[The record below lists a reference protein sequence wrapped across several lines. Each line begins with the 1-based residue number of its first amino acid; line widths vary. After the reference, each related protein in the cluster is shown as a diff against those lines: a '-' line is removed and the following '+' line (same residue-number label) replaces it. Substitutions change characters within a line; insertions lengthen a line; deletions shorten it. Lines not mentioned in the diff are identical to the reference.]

1 MILEKIAGP
10 DDVKNLSEAELPGL
24 ASEIREFMVD
34 HVSET
39 GGHLAPSLGV
49 VELVIAM
56 CRVFDFPKDRVI
68 FDVGHQ
74 SYAYKILTG
83 RKDAFSTLRCYGG
96 LSGFPKTEESV
107 YDAFDTGHSSTSIS
121 AALGLA
127 VARDLRG
134 ESYRVIAVVGDGAL
148 TGGMAYEAMNNAG
161 SRAEDLI
168 VILNDN
174 QMSISQNVGAMANYL
189 AKVRTSPRYG
199 RKKQHL
205 KSVLVRTRGGKRVL
219 SGLRRL
225 RDSVKYLMMQGMLFE
240 ELGFTY
246 LGPIDGH
253 DTAAVERHLQ
263 YCKNV
268 KGPVLLHVLTQKGKG
283 YAFAEREPDKFH
295 GIAPFDKT
303 TGEVLKNGGTTR
315 FSRVF
320 GQTLSKLA
328 LDDPDILAITAA
340 MPDGTGLKP
349 FSRQFPDRFFDVGIA
364 EPHAVTYAAGLARNN
379 MKPCVAIY
387 SSFIQRAADQIYH
400 DVCLQKLPVVFG
412 IDRAGIVGE
421 DGETHQGVYD
431 ISLLRSFPYLTIMS
445 PGTAAETEEML
456 AYAFAL
462 KAPCALRYPRGGVS
476 LWDAEYTHKPLALGK
491 GDTVIEGENVL
502 LIPLGIMME
511 EGLKAAE
518 ILKEEGISVGVFN
531 PRFVKPVDED
541 SLAELAKTYSC
552 FVTIEDHTVSGGFG
566 SAVAEA
572 MARRDCRIA
581 IKQLGYPDEP
591 IRQGKRGLLMS
602 KYGLDAEG
610 IAAAVR
616 KIMGKEK
623 R

>member
-1 MILEKIAGP
+1 MILENIASP
-10 DDVKNLSEAELPGL
+10 ADVKALSETELPLL
-24 ASEIREFMVD
+24 ASEIRQFMVD

-56 CRVFDFPKDRVI
+56 CRAFHFPKDRVI

-83 RKDAFSTLRCYGG
+83 RKDDFASLRQYGG

-134 ESYRVIAVVGDGAL
+134 ESYRVIAVLGDGAL

-189 AKVRTSPRYG
+189 ARVRTSPNYG
-199 RKKQHL
+199 RRKQHL
-205 KSVLVRTRGGKRVL
+205 KSVLVRTRHGKRVL

-225 RDSVKYLMMQGMLFE
+225 RNSVKYLMMQGMLFE

-253 DTAAVERHLQ
+253 DIAAVEQHLQ

-283 YAFAEREPDKFH
+283 YPFAEREPDKFH

-303 TGEVLKNGGTTR
+303 TGEVLKKSAVPG
-315 FSRVF
+315 FSHIF
-320 GQTLSKLA
+320 GQNLSELA
-328 LDDPDILAITAA
+328 LNDPDILAITAA

-349 FSRQFPDRFFDVGIA
+349 FSKQFPDRFFDVGIA
-364 EPHAVTYAAGLARNN
+364 EPHAVTYAAGLARSG

-387 SSFIQRAADQIYH
+387 SSFLQRAADQIYH
-400 DVCLQKLPVVFG
+400 DVCLQRLPVVFG
-412 IDRAGIVGE
+412 IDRAGVVGE
-421 DGETHQGVYD
+421 DGETHQGIYD
-431 ISLLRSFPYLTIMS
+431 ISVLRSFPYLTILS
-445 PGTAAETEEML
+445 PGTAAETGEML
-456 AYAFAL
+456 AYAFSL
-462 KAPCALRYPRGGVS
+462 KAPCAMRYPRGGVS
-476 LWDAEYTHKPLALGK
+476 CWDEDFVHQPLAQGK
-491 GDTVIEGENVL
+491 GEMVMEGKDIL

-518 ILKEEGISVGVFN
+518 MLKAEGISVGIFN
-531 PRFVKPVDED
+531 PRFVKPVDES
-541 SLAELAKTYSC
+541 SLVELADSYSA
-552 FVTIEDHTVSGGFG
+552 FLTIEDHAVSGGFG

-572 MARRDCRIA
+572 MARNNCRVA

-591 IRQGKRGLLMS
+591 VRQGKREFLIA
-602 KYGLDAEG
+602 KYGLNAEG
-610 IAAAVR
+610 IARTVR
-616 KIMGKEK
+616 EMMKK
-623 R
+623 

>member
-1 MILEKIAGP
+1 MILDSIAGP
-10 DDVKNLSEAELPGL
+10 DDVKKLSEAELPGL
-24 ASEIREFMVD
+24 ASEIRKFMVD

-49 VELVIAM
+49 VDLVIAM
-56 CRVFDFPKDRVI
+56 CRAFDFPKDRVI

-83 RKDAFSTLRCYGG
+83 RKDAFPTLRRYEG

-189 AKVRTSPRYG
+189 AKVRTSPNYG

-253 DTAAVERHLQ
+253 DIAAVERHLQ

-295 GIAPFDKT
+295 GIAPFDKA
-303 TGEVLKNGGTTR
+303 TGEVLKNGGTTG

-364 EPHAVTYAAGLARNN
+364 EPHAVTYAAGLARND

-387 SSFIQRAADQIYH
+387 SSFLQRAADQIYH

-421 DGETHQGVYD
+421 DGETHQGIYD
-431 ISLLRSFPYLTIMS
+431 ISLLRAFPYLTFMS
-445 PGTAAETEEML
+445 PGTATETAEML
-456 AYAFAL
+456 AYAFTQ
-462 KAPCALRYPRGGVS
+462 KGPCALRYPRGGVS
-476 LWDAEYTHKPLALGK
+476 LWDENYTHKPLATGK
-491 GDTVIEGENVL
+491 GELVKEGEGVL

-518 ILKEEGISVGVFN
+518 ILKEEGIFVGVFN

-541 SLAELAKTYSC
+541 SLVELAGTYSC
-552 FVTIEDHTVSGGFG
+552 FLTVEDHAISGGFG

-572 MARRDCRIA
+572 MARRDCRVT

-591 IRQGKRGLLMS
+591 IRQGERGFLMS

-616 KIMGKEK
+616 KIMGK
-623 R
+623 

>member
-303 TGEVLKNGGTTR
+303 TGEVLKNGGTTG

-328 LDDPDILAITAA
+328 L
-340 MPDGTGLKP
+340 
-349 FSRQFPDRFFDVGIA
+349 
-364 EPHAVTYAAGLARNN
+364 
-379 MKPCVAIY
+379 
-387 SSFIQRAADQIYH
+387 
-400 DVCLQKLPVVFG
+400 
-412 IDRAGIVGE
+412 
-421 DGETHQGVYD
+421 
-431 ISLLRSFPYLTIMS
+431 SLI
-445 PGTAAETEEML
+445 
-456 AYAFAL
+456 
-462 KAPCALRYPRGGVS
+462 
-476 LWDAEYTHKPLALGK
+476 H
-491 GDTVIEGENVL
+491 I
-502 LIPLGIMME
+502 
-511 EGLKAAE
+511 
-518 ILKEEGISVGVFN
+518 
-531 PRFVKPVDED
+531 
-541 SLAELAKTYSC
+541 
-552 FVTIEDHTVSGGFG
+552 
-566 SAVAEA
+566 
-572 MARRDCRIA
+572 
-581 IKQLGYPDEP
+581 
-591 IRQGKRGLLMS
+591 
-602 KYGLDAEG
+602 
-610 IAAAVR
+610 
-616 KIMGKEK
+616 
-623 R
+623 